1 MIKSASQSSLTTDI
15 KYRNMG
21 AANVPSNEYLIETV
35 IVSGTAT
42 SGIAFENLAQYAG
55 IYRHLK
61 IVLTARSG
69 TGSGS
74 AADMRINGNSGDNY
88 TTHFLIGNG
97 SSVTSSAATTIG
109 TATRAIVD
117 IFNISPNTSEGWHAA
132 EIDILDAFS
141 TTKNKT
147 VRKLGGRLAND
158 QGITLVELISGCY
171 RSLDIVSSISLYSRG
186 TTLSAGSRFSLYG
199 VTA

>member
-1 MIKSASQSSLTTDI
+1 MSA
-15 KYRNMG
+15 G
-21 AANVPSNEYLIETV
+21 AVPSNEYLIETA
-35 IVSGTAT
+35 IVSGTST
-42 SGIAFENLAQYAG
+42 STVTFENLAQYAG

-97 SSVTSSAATTIG
+97 SSVSSSASVTIG
-109 TATRAIVD
+109 TGTRAIVD
-117 IFNISPNTSEGWHAA
+117 IFNISPSGSNGWHAA

-141 TTKNKT
+141 TTKNKV
-147 VRKLGGRLAND
+147 VRKYGGRLAND
-158 QGITLVELISGCY
+158 QSITLVELVSGCY
-171 RSLDIVSSISLYSRG
+171 RSLDVVSSISLYSRG
-186 TTLSAGSRFSLYG
+186 ATLSAGSRFSLYG

>member
-1 MIKSASQSSLTTDI
+1 MSA
-15 KYRNMG
+15 G
-21 AANVPSNEYLIETV
+21 AVPSSEYLIETIEV
-35 IVSGTAT
+35 TGTVT
-42 SGIAFENLAQYAG
+42 TGVVFENLAQYAG

-61 IVLTARSG
+61 VVLVARSG

-74 AADMRINGNSGDNY
+74 AADMRINNNSGDNY

-97 SSVTSSAATTIG
+97 SSVSSSASVTIG
-109 TATRAIVD
+109 TGTRAIVD
-117 IFNISPNTSEGWHAA
+117 IFNISPSGSNGWHAA

-141 TTKNKT
+141 TTKNKV
-147 VRKLGGRLAND
+147 VRKYGGRLAND
-158 QGITLVELISGCY
+158 QSITLVELISGCY
-171 RSLDIVSSISLYSRG
+171 RSLDVVSSISLYSRG

>member
-1 MIKSASQSSLTTDI
+1 MIKSALQSSLTNDV
-15 KYRNMG
+15 KYRSMSAG
-21 AANVPSNEYLIETV
+21 AVPSNEYLIETA
-35 IVSGTAT
+35 IVSGTST
-42 SGIAFENLAQYAG
+42 STVTFENLAQYAG

-97 SSVTSSAATTIG
+97 SSVSSSASVTIG
-109 TATRAIVD
+109 TGTRAIVD
-117 IFNISPNTSEGWHAA
+117 IFNISPSGSNGWHAA

-141 TTKNKT
+141 TTKNKV
-147 VRKLGGRLAND
+147 VRKYGGRLAND
-158 QGITLVELISGCY
+158 QSITLVELVSGCY
-171 RSLDIVSSISLYSRG
+171 RSLDVVSSISLYSRG
-186 TTLSAGSRFSLYG
+186 ATLSAGSRFSLYG